1 MWVRNKI
8 RPEIAEEQCGFVE
21 GKGTS
26 NAIFMLRTIIERTL
40 EIQKEV
46 YLCFIDY
53 TKAFDRVQ
61 HMEII
66 KLQKLHV
73 DGKDLRIIKKYILG
87 TNSGS

>member
-8 RPEIAEEQCGFVE
+8 RPEIAEEQCRFVE

-61 HMEII
+61 QMEII